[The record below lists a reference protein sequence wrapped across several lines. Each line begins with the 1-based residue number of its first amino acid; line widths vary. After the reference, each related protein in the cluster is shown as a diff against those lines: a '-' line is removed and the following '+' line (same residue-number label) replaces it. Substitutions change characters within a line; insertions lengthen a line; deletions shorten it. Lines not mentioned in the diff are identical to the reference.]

1 MLPRSEMRRGRSLK
15 ADLQRLCFH
24 ELERQTSYPQVGTES
39 AKETAIMSDATRT
52 SLEPESMVASYRIS
66 HSLACGGMAEVFE
79 AEHAVLPRRVAL
91 KVMHPELLRK
101 QDMDTRFLREAC
113 ILESF
118 THPGGVRVFECG
130 VLPDGRP
137 WMAMELVRGHAMTKE
152 MHKPMAPAA
161 VVSILSSVLEVL
173 AAAHAVGLIH
183 RDLKPDNLLLSDD
196 PDGYPVRVIDWGL
209 ARLESFTRLTQDG
222 TAAGTPLYMAPE
234 QTQGKPLDGRC
245 DVYAL
250 GVVAYEALSGVPPFD
265 GQNLVEIV
273 VRQVTTEP
281 QPLHQLRPDIP
292 KSLSDLVTLML
303 TRDPAR
309 RPTATELMPLLA
321 AVAEELSPLPP
332 RHASE
337 DEPIVEVSFGEAA
350 DELDLDIDVELGE
363 LSETP
368 TAPIYTRVATSSG
381 QRAET
386 AAPAPSEPVIELTQ
400 PVAPPP
406 VPPLDQVARSRARTM
421 GERELATHAQAAK
434 AAAYEVVDELAA
446 AADGAA
452 RAEREDVVDKV
463 ICSPSI
469 PATRI
474 PATRIP
480 ATGLPAPRLTPTS
493 LSRHSAAAL
502 LAAANSLEDDGYDD
516 SFDDPLND
524 NDESTGVPLRDQL
537 ATAPRMHW
545 TPEPVRLETLGLARV
560 PRRRRRCEITP
571 RGPSDQIAGEMMA
584 GEMMA
589 VVGNR
594 RS

>member
-1 MLPRSEMRRGRSLK
+1 MRARHSVLRRSEMERERSPK
-15 ADLQRLCFH
+15 TDLQRLCFH
-24 ELERQTSYPQVGTES
+24 ELERQTTYPRVGTES
-39 AKETAIMSDATRT
+39 AQEAVIMSDATRT

-350 DELDLDIDVELGE
+350 DDLDLEIDVELGE

-368 TAPIYTRVATSSG
+368 TAPIYTRVAASSG
-381 QRAET
+381 QRA
-386 AAPAPSEPVIELTQ
+386 AAAAALSEPIIELTQ
-400 PVAPPP
+400 PVAQAVAQPR
-406 VPPLDQVARSRARTM
+406 DYQVARSRARTM
-421 GERELATHAQAAK
+421 GERELATHAQAAQ

-446 AADGAA
+446 AAEGAA

-469 PATRI
+469 PATHI
-474 PATRIP
+474 
-480 ATGLPAPRLTPTS
+480 PAPRLTPTS

-502 LAAANSLEDDGYDD
+502 LAAANSLDDDDGYDD

-524 NDESTGVPLRDQL
+524 NDESTGVPLRDQV
-537 ATAPRMHW
+537 AAAPRMHW